1 MSNSLKDKKILDLIG
16 KKEEKRILE
25 EIEQIDKKISLLNI
39 QIPDSLDKKINY
51 LGINPKI
58 LKRRKPLYKK
68 VAIFISLLF
77 FSGSLVCIVNPKIAL
92 ALKEEMIQIIS
103 FQTKESLEVNL
114 YKGDNLLNKLEFYI
128 PNGFK
133 KSNYVDDFNKQKVI
147 YENEKDQFIKISIY
161 PQNFL
166 LSLDNED
173 CEEYTDIKINDYA
186 GKIFI
191 KNNVIT
197 ILFFDNVSLFEVES
211 NLPKEK
217 ILKVAETI
225 HINYEE

>member
-77 FSGSLVCIVNPKIAL
+77 FLGSLVCIVNPKIVL

-166 LSLDNED
+166 LSLDSED

>member
-16 KKEEKRILE
+16 KEEEKRILG